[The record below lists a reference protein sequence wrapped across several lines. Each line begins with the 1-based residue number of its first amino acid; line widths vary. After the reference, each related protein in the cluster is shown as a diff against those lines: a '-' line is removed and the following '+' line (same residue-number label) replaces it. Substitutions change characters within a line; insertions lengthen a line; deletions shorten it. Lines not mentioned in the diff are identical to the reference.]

1 MCILLFGIN
10 RNSPGNFRSL
20 ARIFLLPLELQ
31 SWAVREAI
39 TGVAQ
44 LRSSKGRRKI
54 RARDLKLLG
63 ELRFIPNRK
72 MRIEPKNLPKISLAL
87 LRVYLKCLSQGMKS
101 PLDPS
106 WGEKFSCYKV
116 WRSPTFWRPL
126 LKGSNL
132 SLHFLTLQNTAVF
145 FSPWRVWRAI
155 YALGSKFLV
164 KSTLLNTPFGISF

>member
-10 RNSPGNFRSL
+10 RNSPSDFRSL

-63 ELRFIPNRK
+63 EFRFIPNKR
-72 MRIEPKNLPKISLAL
+72 MHIEPKT
-87 LRVYLKCLSQGMKS
+87 SQ
-101 PLDPS
+101 
-106 WGEKFSCYKV
+106 KF
-116 WRSPTFWRPL
+116 RSPYRS
-126 LKGSNL
+126 G
-132 SLHFLTLQNTAVF
+132 LT
-145 FSPWRVWRAI
+145 SI
-155 YALGSKFLV
+155 
-164 KSTLLNTPFGISF
+164 TLI